1 MSKIEN
7 PSEAYLSIK
16 AGLEDAIAFAKG
28 DTSRAKVHHI
38 EVPEPNVAKIRTNS
52 GLSQSAFAKSIGVS
66 VATLRNWEQGRR
78 RPQGPA
84 RVLLALIDKQPDIV
98 QKSLAAS

>member
-1 MSKIEN
+1 MSKIDK

-28 DTSRAKVHHI
+28 DTSRGTLHHVEI
-38 EVPEPNVAKIRTNS
+38 PEPNVAKIRIES
-52 GLSQSAFAKSIGVS
+52 GLSQTEFAKSIGVS
-66 VATLRNWEQGRR
+66 VGTLRNWEQGRR

-98 QKSLAAS
+98 QKSLLA